1 MKLTKRE
8 KILLVILGVCAVL
21 ALLYYAV
28 ITPQLSMVS
37 KLEGKAQEYSQ
48 TLESIKLKAS
58 TDNPLFKEYKI
69 LNAKAQGFM
78 QGYYPSIIQESI
90 LIMLDSKIK
99 ESGIEVSTISF
110 TEPAWV
116 QLSQSKEEQPQQ
128 SNELKELAEQIAD
141 KVKTAPAAQNKESK
155 ENILSTVENMTVSI
169 AFQGTYNQFY
179 SFLKAVEQE
188 NRSIVVSSVKLASN
202 GSTAIEGE
210 IILDFYA
217 IPKPFEQD
225 DEYLK
230 WSIDGDYGKVN
241 PFGYIPGYTS
251 GLKPSTG
258 LDGKEEQG
266 SRNLVMRDFFI
277 TIRPITSDLPS
288 VTMGKFDD
296 KERITYLY
304 ADNTG
309 YEDVELQVLQDGD
322 KYYYG
327 YRTKDYS
334 YPAGY
339 SKDLIEFIPVGEE
352 LQVLVIS
359 TERNKEKDING
370 VSLTVLNNTKLPL
383 KLFVRDD
390 DEDMPRLK
398 VNKLAGD
405 VSIVKE

>member
-8 KILLVILGVCAVL
+8 KILLVILGLCAVL

-48 TLESIKLKAS
+48 TLESIKSKAS
-58 TDNPLFKEYKI
+58 TENPVFKEYKI

-128 SNELKELAEQIAD
+128 SNELKELAEQITGEA
-141 KVKTAPAAQNKESK
+141 KAAPAAQNKESK
-155 ENILSTVENMTVSI
+155 ENVLSTVENMTVSI

-230 WSIDGDYGKVN
+230 WSIDGDYGKIN
-241 PFGYIPGYTS
+241 PFGYIPG
-251 GLKPSTG
+251 LRPSTAS
-258 LDGKEEQG
+258 DGKEEQG
-266 SRNLVMRDFFI
+266 SRDLVMRDFFI

-296 KERITYLY
+296 KERTTYLY

-339 SKDLIEFIPVGEE
+339 SKDLIEFVPIGEE

-359 TERNKEKDING
+359 TERNKEKDLNG
-370 VSLTVLNNTKLPL
+370 VSLTVLNKTKQPL

-390 DEDMPRLK
+390 DEGMPRLK
-398 VNKLAGD
+398 INKLAGD